1 MIPKTSDI
9 LYKMKA
15 RKIRLIDTKVSMAG
29 PAGIRSICRGG
40 KPAPAKFSTIGI
52 ILDMIFLDHSIDMKQ
67 SDTSVY
73 VGFVYKDELYRAV
86 YDGESI
92 SWVGKEPEATNL
104 FLYGVPLLAWT
115 LSDNYKSDGGD
126 EIKEYFRDLK
136 TKADDVNTILKLC
149 DAFYYSFACQEE
161 NKAINSE
168 GGLISELT
176 ITKGIETGLFTDIPC
191 FEGIDKSNSGA
202 IVSEGKTK
210 TIKVPVEDN
219 DYEVKYDGWSEEQK
233 EKIPNK
239 ASLKNY
245 VMTDTT
251 KSIARKIKY
260 RMNKVLERMNEG
272 ASGYD
277 AIGSDYINIL
287 MVGRPATGKTALANA
302 VAAMTGMPIYT
313 VPFSKHTEED
323 TAEGKNKVVD
333 GKIGFVETEF
343 LKAYEHG
350 GIIVCE
356 EINLADP
363 GVVMGSIGQAI
374 EKPFILMKDGYI
386 PVRRHPLCVI
396 IGTMN
401 TGTAGS
407 RQLNQALSSRF
418 KCTYTLKDPDKN
430 TFIKI
435 LAAAGYPKA
444 NCRFVYDAYT
454 KILNYLKDPQQS
466 QEELCDNITLRGC
479 FGALECI
486 EEGDSG
492 KEAIN
497 NTLVGKIAEV
507 DLEVAENVMSIVTPS
522 LPDRFDR

>member
-115 LSDNYKSDGGD
+115 LSDNYKTVGGD

-136 TKADDVNTILKLC
+136 TKADDMNTILKLC

-202 IVSEGKTK
+202 IVSAGTTK

-219 DYEVKYDGWSEEQK
+219 DYEVKYDGWSDEQK

-363 GVVMGSIGQAI
+363 GVVM
-374 EKPFILMKDGYI
+374 
-386 PVRRHPLCVI
+386 
-396 IGTMN
+396 
-401 TGTAGS
+401 
-407 RQLNQALSSRF
+407 
-418 KCTYTLKDPDKN
+418 
-430 TFIKI
+430 
-435 LAAAGYPKA
+435 
-444 NCRFVYDAYT
+444 
-454 KILNYLKDPQQS
+454 
-466 QEELCDNITLRGC
+466 
-479 FGALECI
+479 
-486 EEGDSG
+486 
-492 KEAIN
+492 
-497 NTLVGKIAEV
+497 
-507 DLEVAENVMSIVTPS
+507 
-522 LPDRFDR
+522 